1 MALMNKERAKGL
13 NNLID
18 PWSSIIENSNIKIEI
33 TGLSSS
39 DPGSLNQTAENKPN
53 KRKKTKT
60 FRVFLK
66 KVAIDKDRTI
76 EIDK

>member
-1 MALMNKERAKGL
+1 M
-13 NNLID
+13 
-18 PWSSIIENSNIKIEI
+18 IENSKIKIEI

-66 KVAIDKDRTI
+66 KSCN
-76 EIDK
+76 

>member
-1 MALMNKERAKGL
+1 M
-13 NNLID
+13 
-18 PWSSIIENSNIKIEI
+18 
-33 TGLSSS
+33 LSKN
-39 DPGSLNQTAENKPN
+39 DTPAETTTRDDKFLALNQTAENKPN